1 MNKIKPT
8 TQYRNTHGD
17 LTFFIRAN
25 STSKVTAIPF
35 DFTCDRQKIV
45 WAQESFLQLP
55 FVLHQERDQPL
66 LVTNAKAA
74 KDFCVILKHICE
86 YWQAHLPSKPL
97 WNWSEK
103 ELTLFIQLKM
113 LKTKIFEHHS
123 SPIYSNQRFQDIA
136 QVLNTS
142 HKARLSG
149 KASDGLSFPI
159 TARLKRLIMEP
170 ILSDLD
176 LTFEEWLRGQSHP
189 PVPPGIVAVILNRAI
204 TILESDETAVALSL
218 YSAWRKERKYHDQW
232 FANKF
237 GQPDIIEL
245 INKTETSYTT
255 IKDELQKNNVAHIT
269 KLPWDS
275 KTKFRAFRKRLIGA
289 CINIIFIQTGHRSH
303 EFRSTL
309 SNDRRLK
316 RDHLFVKQSLI
327 KSLDGL
333 KVYRPLPKL
342 STCAAE
348 TLWNLSFIDPNLN
361 PVPLQHALH
370 ETGYAKMALLDD
382 IPADAM
388 NAFENLSLNKRLNAF
403 YQSDVLP
410 IMPEAHS
417 VHPSLS
423 THQFRHSFA
432 EFSLRRFDEDVHES
446 LREHFVH
453 KSEYSTQ
460 VYEHGKLNPAVQSM
474 LERNYLYE
482 LIGKAAEGK
491 LDARFWGPAFQR
503 IKSLIDGIKF
513 LHPNKPKEHYHTIID
528 DVERFTVFEWGFC
541 VLFISSKREAKC
553 HDTVTGLPEIDSL
566 ATVSRCS
573 GCPHNMGNS
582 IQKKNLVRA
591 ELAYS
596 EIGKTHPIKAIAKL
610 CTDMADQISKRTR
623 S

>member
-103 ELTLFIQLKM
+103 ELTHFIQLKM

-218 YSAWRKERKYHDQW
+218 YSA
-232 FANKF
+232 
-237 GQPDIIEL
+237 
-245 INKTETSYTT
+245 
-255 IKDELQKNNVAHIT
+255 
-269 KLPWDS
+269 
-275 KTKFRAFRKRLIGA
+275 
-289 CINIIFIQTGHRSH
+289 
-303 EFRSTL
+303 
-309 SNDRRLK
+309 
-316 RDHLFVKQSLI
+316 
-327 KSLDGL
+327 
-333 KVYRPLPKL
+333 
-342 STCAAE
+342 
-348 TLWNLSFIDPNLN
+348 
-361 PVPLQHALH
+361 
-370 ETGYAKMALLDD
+370 
-382 IPADAM
+382 
-388 NAFENLSLNKRLNAF
+388 
-403 YQSDVLP
+403 
-410 IMPEAHS
+410 
-417 VHPSLS
+417 
-423 THQFRHSFA
+423 
-432 EFSLRRFDEDVHES
+432 
-446 LREHFVH
+446 
-453 KSEYSTQ
+453 
-460 VYEHGKLNPAVQSM
+460 
-474 LERNYLYE
+474 
-482 LIGKAAEGK
+482 
-491 LDARFWGPAFQR
+491 
-503 IKSLIDGIKF
+503 
-513 LHPNKPKEHYHTIID
+513 
-528 DVERFTVFEWGFC
+528 
-541 VLFISSKREAKC
+541 
-553 HDTVTGLPEIDSL
+553 
-566 ATVSRCS
+566 
-573 GCPHNMGNS
+573 
-582 IQKKNLVRA
+582 
-591 ELAYS
+591 
-596 EIGKTHPIKAIAKL
+596 
-610 CTDMADQISKRTR
+610 
-623 S
+623 